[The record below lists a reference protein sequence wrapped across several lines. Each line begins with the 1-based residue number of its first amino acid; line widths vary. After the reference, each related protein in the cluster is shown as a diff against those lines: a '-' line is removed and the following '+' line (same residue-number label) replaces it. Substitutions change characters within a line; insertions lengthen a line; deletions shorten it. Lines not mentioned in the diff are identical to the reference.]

1 MRNDIARAN
10 DALTVVNDWQ
20 LHLFK
25 NGDAAASIFGA
36 VGLQA
41 IFFPSLVHFSNMNL
55 YSNKNQNFYQTCP
68 IFHPLLRPLP
78 LWSLHAMDQ
87 STSARASP
95 FIEKFFSKYLSTF
108 DLNGYRRP
116 SMPQRFGKPP
126 TLLYLQSDKTFLAVI
141 QLRPFHVLLNCKLT

>member
-1 MRNDIARAN
+1 MRNDIGRAN

-41 IFFPSLVHFSNMNL
+41 ISFSPLIHFSNINSFL
-55 YSNKNQNFYQTCP
+55 NENQKNYQTCT
-68 IFHPLLRPLP
+68 IFYPLRRPLP

-95 FIEKFFSKYLSTF
+95 SIEKFFSKYFSTF

-126 TLLYLQSDKTFLAVI
+126 TLLYLQSDKTFFSSHSTS
-141 QLRPFHVLLNCKLT
+141 PFPCIVEL

>member
-41 IFFPSLVHFSNMNL
+41 ISFSSLILFSNMNL
-55 YSNKNQNFYQTCP
+55 YSNENQ
-68 IFHPLLRPLP
+68 IFLSNLFDISPSSLLRPLP

-95 FIEKFFSKYLSTF
+95 SIEKFFSKYFSTF

-116 SMPQRFGKPP
+116 SMLQRFGKPS
-126 TLLYLQSDKTFLAVI
+126 TLLYLQSDKTF
-141 QLRPFHVLLNCKLT
+141 F

>member
-41 IFFPSLVHFSNMNL
+41 ISFSSLILFSNMNL
-55 YSNKNQNFYQTCP
+55 YSNENQISLSNLFDISP
-68 IFHPLLRPLP
+68 SSLLRPLP

-95 FIEKFFSKYLSTF
+95 SIEKFFSKYLSTF

-116 SMPQRFGKPP
+116 SMPQRFGKPS
-126 TLLYLQSDKTFLAVI
+126 TLLYLQSDKTFFSSHSTS
-141 QLRPFHVLLNCKLT
+141 PFPCIVEL